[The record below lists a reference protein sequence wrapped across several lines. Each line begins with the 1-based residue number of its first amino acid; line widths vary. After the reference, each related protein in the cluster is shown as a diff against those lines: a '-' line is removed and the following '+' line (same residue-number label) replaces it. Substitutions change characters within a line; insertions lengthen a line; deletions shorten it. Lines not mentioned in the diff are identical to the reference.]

1 MTFAPIGIGIGA
13 FYFLGYFGMM
23 IYDAFFKKDP
33 TDLVPKHEDEDVDI
47 SDEAGSFKPIKV
59 EREPVRQGRKTEE
72 ETGVVTEQAKVINET
87 GTETGYNNGT
97 EGRNHNDNDNDR
109 KAHVDSFGE
118 AEPPNRKSLSDKEH
132 TSNETVTDKYEDIA
146 SEGKLSEESDTSEGK
161 TEQPEDKAETPT
173 EATENGSP
181 QKGQAGTE
189 PILVKEPDNDSEPQR
204 SDYSEG
210 VDDSLP
216 MVRMYDD
223 ETESRMR
230 MIGAMKVEKLIED
243 AEELAEKGK
252 DSPLGKMLAD
262 WKVYETEQ
270 DAEGAENLRLLMASD
285 NSDEG
290 SAPPVLEI

>member
-1 MTFAPIGIGIGA
+1 MTFEPIGIGIGV

-59 EREPVRQGRKTEE
+59 EREPVRQGRKAEE
-72 ETGVVTEQAKVINET
+72 ETGVVTEQAEVVNET
-87 GTETGYNNGT
+87 GTETTDDNATEAGNHDDNGD
-97 EGRNHNDNDNDR
+97 ER

-118 AEPPNRKSLSDKEH
+118 AEPPNRKSLSDKENV
-132 TSNETVTDKYEDIA
+132 SAKTVKDKSEA
-146 SEGKLSEESDTSEGK
+146 TVSEGKPTEESDTSDGK
-161 TEQPEDKAETPT
+161 AEELEDKAEIPT
-173 EATENGSP
+173 EATEDDSP
-181 QKGQAGTE
+181 PKGQSETE
-189 PILVKEPDNDSEPQR
+189 PISVEEPSNEYEPQR

-223 ETESRMR
+223 EAESRMR

-243 AEELAEKGK
+243 AEELAEKGT

-270 DAEGAENLRLLMASD
+270 DAEGAEDLRLLMASD
-285 NSDEG
+285 SSDE
-290 SAPPVLEI
+290 SSVPPVLEI

>member
-1 MTFAPIGIGIGA
+1 MTFAPIGIGIGV
-13 FYFLGYFGMM
+13 FYFFGYFGMM

-59 EREPVRQGRKTEE
+59 EREPVRQGMKAEK
-72 ETGVVTEQAKVINET
+72 ETGVVSEQAEVVNET
-87 GTETGYNNGT
+87 GTKTAEDNGT
-97 EGRNHNDNDNDR
+97 ETGSHDDNGDDR

-118 AEPPNRKSLSDKEH
+118 AEPSNRKSLSDKENA
-132 TSNETVTDKYEDIA
+132 SNETVTDKSENIA
-146 SEGKLSEESDTSEGK
+146 SEVKPTEESDTSDGK
-161 TEQPEDKAETPT
+161 AEEPKDKAEIPT
-173 EATENGSP
+173 EATEDDSP
-181 QKGQAGTE
+181 PKGQPGTE
-189 PILVKEPDNDSEPQR
+189 PISVGKPGNEPEPQR

-223 ETESRMR
+223 EAESRMR

-270 DAEGAENLRLLMASD
+270 DAEGAEDLRLLMASD
-285 NSDEG
+285 SSDEG